1 MVRGKRRKIM
11 STENTTPKGAKP
23 THRIYI
29 VQGEGKTAIWTPI
42 AACWPNS
49 DGKGFNIECT
59 AIPLQGR
66 LVMRE
71 IKAKAD
77 ANQGALV

>member
-1 MVRGKRRKIM
+1 M
-11 STENTTPKGAKP
+11 TTNNPAKGAKP

-29 VQGEGKTAIWTPI
+29 VTGEGNEAKWTPI
-42 AACWPNS
+42 AACWPNK

-59 AIPLQGR
+59 AVPLQGR

-71 IKAKAD
+71 ARAKD
-77 ANQGALV
+77 ETNKEGALS

>member
-1 MVRGKRRKIM
+1 MTTETKGK
-11 STENTTPKGAKP
+11 KP

-29 VQGEGKTAIWTPI
+29 VTGEGKSATWTPI
-42 AACWPNS
+42 AACWPNT

-59 AIPLQGR
+59 AVPLQGR

-77 ANQGALV
+77 TEQGALL